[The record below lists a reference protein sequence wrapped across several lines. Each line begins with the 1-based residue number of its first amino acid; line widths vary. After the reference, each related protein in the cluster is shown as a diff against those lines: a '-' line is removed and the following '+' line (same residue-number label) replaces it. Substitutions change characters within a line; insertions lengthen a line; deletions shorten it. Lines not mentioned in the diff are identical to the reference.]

1 MIYIPKKIGS
11 RITKNIT
18 KFQRVLKVARKK
30 DVNESDTVAIVT
42 DMLHEILGYEKYLEI
57 TSELAIRGTYC
68 DLAIKLEE
76 KFVYL
81 IEGKAVGIELKEQH
95 IKQAID
101 YGANKG
107 IQWVILTN
115 GLIWQLY
122 RIRFEK
128 PINYDLVFTL
138 DFDKIDSKSDKD
150 LELLFVLCKEAMAK
164 NLREEYF
171 EKTQSV
177 NRFIV
182 GNLLLSDSILSS
194 VRRELRKLADGVR
207 IEVEKIYDLIKKD
220 VLKRDI
226 VEGEDAE
233 NAQRKL
239 KKFFKKSIRQKS
251 KKNQKSNSGN
261 DKKANDNISVSDQLL
276 EEDEKEN

>member
-1 MIYIPKKIGS
+1 MFYIPKNIRS
-11 RITKNIT
+11 RITKNIP
-18 KFQRVLKVARKK
+18 KFQRVLKLARKK
-30 DVNESDTVAIVT
+30 DINESDTIAIIT
-42 DMLHEILGYEKYLEI
+42 DMFHEVFGYEKYLEI

-68 DLAIKLEE
+68 DLGIKLDE

-101 YGANKG
+101 YGSNKG
-107 IQWVILTN
+107 IQWVVLTN
-115 GLIWQLY
+115 GLIWQIY

-128 PINYDLVFTL
+128 PINYDLVFAM
-138 DFDKIDSKSDKD
+138 DFDKINLKSDKD
-150 LELLFVLCKEAMAK
+150 LELLFILCKEAMAK

-177 NRFIV
+177 NRFVI
-182 GNLLLSDSILSS
+182 GNLLLSEGVVSL
-194 VRRELRKLADGVR
+194 VRRELKKLAEGVR
-207 IEVEKIYDLIKKD
+207 IESEEIYDLIRKD

-226 VEGEDAE
+226 IEGEDAE

-239 KKFFKKSIRQKS
+239 KKLFRKSIRQKN
-251 KKNQKSNSGN
+251 KKTQKNKSENEEN
-261 DKKANDNISVSDQLL
+261 ANKNISVSDQLL
-276 EEDEKEN
+276 KEAGDEK

>member
-1 MIYIPKKIGS
+1 MK
-11 RITKNIT
+11 
-18 KFQRVLKVARKK
+18 LARKK
-30 DVNESDTVAIVT
+30 DINESDTVAIVI
-42 DMLHEILGYEKYLEI
+42 DMLHEIFGYEKYLEI

-68 DLAIKLEE
+68 DLAIKLDE
-76 KFVYL
+76 KFTYL
-81 IEGKAVGIELKEQH
+81 IEGKAIGIDLKEQH

-101 YGANKG
+101 YGSNKG

-115 GLIWQLY
+115 GLIWQVY

-138 DFDKIDSKSDKD
+138 DFDKINFKSDKD
-150 LELLFVLCKEAMAK
+150 LELLFVLCKEAMTK

-177 NRFIV
+177 NRFVI
-182 GNLLLSDSILSS
+182 GNLLLSDGVVLL
-194 VRRELRKLADGVR
+194 VKRELRKLAEGVR
-207 IEVEKIYDLIKKD
+207 IESEEIYDLIKKD

-226 VEGEDAE
+226 IEGEDAE

-239 KKFFKKSIRQKS
+239 KKLFRKSIGQKNKKTQKS
-251 KKNQKSNSGN
+251 KAENKENTNK
-261 DKKANDNISVSDQLL
+261 NISVSDQLL
-276 EEDEKEN
+276 KEAEDEK